1 MKKVFEILMAVV
13 VFALAVVIPTE
24 LSHLITDPVAG
35 GIALGL
41 VVNFASIDAQCFQAP
56 NPGGVRRLLILCSRF
71 FAAPWPRMAS
81 EDGSDIGTL
90 NEDNEITLAPTYDN
104 VAVKWAEIYFP
115 DGTAEINSDG
125 GGDAGYQSYK
135 HMVEVALAGFSKEVR
150 REVRKHLNAGSVFL
164 FEMKD
169 GQYVVAGSSDDP
181 IFVKPSF
188 KGGKKGN
195 DKRGYTLKGEVDGMP
210 FDLPV
215 MPAAMVA
222 TLPIAPLVLIP
233 PVEEGGGA

>member
-1 MKKVFEILMAVV
+1 MKKVFEILMAVA
-13 VFALAVVIPTE
+13 VFALAVVVPTE
-24 LSHLITDPVAG
+24 LSHLISDPIAG
-35 GIALGL
+35 GIALGA

-81 EDGSDIGTL
+81 EDGSDVGTL
-90 NEDNEITLAPTYDN
+90 NDDNEITVAPAYDN
-104 VAVKWAEIYFP
+104 TSVKWAEVYFP

-135 HMVEVALAGFSKEVR
+135 HTVEVALAGFSKAVR
-150 REVRKHLNAGSVFL
+150 REVRKHLNAGSVFI

-169 GQYVVAGSSDDP
+169 GQYVIAGSSDDP

-222 TLPIAPLVLIP
+222 TLPIAPLVEP
-233 PVEEGGGA
+233 TPDPEEEG